1 MIAEPS
7 GTDAVVGGA
16 RLGRPRDAAID
27 VALFSAVAD
36 LFQELPPSRITLR
49 MLTSRAGVT
58 RDAFYRRYHSLGHF
72 YVDLALTRYAVDLEF
87 DTGSLRD
94 DLLIVQAEQAAMYGD
109 LLAQHL
115 LPLLIAALGNDASA
129 AADFGERFLAP
140 RRLATVRAFERAV
153 ARGEIPPVADVDAV
167 LDQLSG
173 PLFFRAALPGLAPID
188 RAFVELGVDTVLAA
202 LRSDQR

>member
-1 MIAEPS
+1 MTAEPS
-7 GTDAVVGGA
+7 VTDAAPVVA

-27 VALFSAVAD
+27 AALFDAVAE
-36 LFQELPPSRITLR
+36 LFHELPPSRITLR
-49 MLTSRAGVT
+49 MLTARAGVT

-72 YVDLALTRYAVDLEF
+72 YVDLALTRYAVDLSF
-87 DTGSLRD
+87 DTGSLRE
-94 DLLIVQAEQAAMYGD
+94 DLLIVQSEQAAMYGD

-115 LPLLIAALGNDASA
+115 LPLLIAALSSDASA

-140 RRLATVRAFERAV
+140 RRLATVRAFERAI
-153 ARGEIPPVADVDAV
+153 ARGEIAPVADVDAI

-173 PLFFRAALPGLAPID
+173 PLFFRAAVPGLAPID

-202 LRSDQR
+202 LRPDEG